1 MSDNQPNE
9 PNPFTSRRF
18 ILAAVI
24 VGIVLL
30 CAVVLVV
37 SSVIGSQAKP
47 TAGPTG
53 HPTSSPSS
61 SSTSE
66 ADRSI
71 CGLPGFQKSGT
82 LTQAPNSKWE
92 LVGTVAAPTDPKGSG
107 PGNVESSGFR
117 SCYAHT
123 PTGAVYAAANIIAM
137 GSDSTLRHEVSD
149 KLVVPG
155 PGRDAAL
162 AAGSSSTSDTT
173 VRYQIAG
180 FRLLSYDGAQA
191 KVDIAVNSATGQ
203 LVSFVE
209 NLKWSDGDWK
219 VALDNSGNMP
229 IPPSPLQSL
238 GGYIPWSGA

>member
-1 MSDNQPNE
+1 MSDSQPNE

-24 VGIVLL
+24 VGVVLL

-37 SSVIGSQAKP
+37 SSVINGQAKP
-47 TAGPTG
+47 TAGPTAG
-53 HPTSSPSS
+53 PTSSPST
-61 SSTSE
+61 STVNE
-66 ADRSI
+66 ADRST

-107 PGNVESSGFR
+107 PGKVESSGFR
-117 SCYAHT
+117 SCFAHT

-137 GSDSTLRHEVSD
+137 GSDSSLRHEVSD

-162 AAGSSSTSDTT
+162 AAAGSSSETT
-173 VRYQIAG
+173 VRYHVAG
-180 FRLLSYDGAQA
+180 FRLLSYDGSQA
-191 KVDIAVNSATGQ
+191 KVDIAVNAATGQ

-209 NLKWSDGDWK
+209 DLQWSDGDWK
-219 VALDNSGNMP
+219 VTLDKTGNMP

>member
-1 MSDNQPNE
+1 MSDNQPND

-30 CAVVLVV
+30 CAVVLVI
-37 SSVIGSQAKP
+37 SSVLGSQAKP

-53 HPTSSPSS
+53 HPTNPPSS
-61 SSTSE
+61 SSVNE
-66 ADRSI
+66 ADRST
-71 CGLPGFQKSGT
+71 CGLPGLEKSGA

-92 LVGTVAAPTDPKGSG
+92 LVGTVAAPTDPKGAG

-117 SCYAHT
+117 SCFAHT
-123 PTGAVYAAANIIAM
+123 ATGAVFAAANIIAM
-137 GSDSTLRHEVSD
+137 GSDSSLRHEVSD

-162 AAGSSSTSDTT
+162 ASAGSTSDTT

-180 FRLLSYDGAQA
+180 FRLLSYDGSRA
-191 KVDIAVNSATGQ
+191 KVDIAVNAATGQ

-209 NLKWSDGDWK
+209 SLEWNDGDWK
-219 VALDNSGNMP
+219 VTLDKTGNMP

>member
-9 PNPFTSRRF
+9 SNPFTSRRF

-24 VGIVLL
+24 VGVVLL
-30 CAVVLVV
+30 CAVILVV
-37 SSVIGSQAKP
+37 SSVLGGQAKP
-47 TAGPTG
+47 TADPSAQ
-53 HPTSSPSS
+53 PTSSPSAS
-61 SSTSE
+61 SVNQK
-66 ADRSI
+66 DRSV
-71 CGLPGFQKSGT
+71 CGLPGFEESGT
-82 LTQAPNSKWE
+82 LTQAPKSKWE
-92 LVGTVAAPTDPKGSG
+92 LVGTVAAPTDPKGAG
-107 PGNVESSGFR
+107 PGNAESSGFR

-123 PTGAVYAAANIIAM
+123 PTGALYSAANILAM
-137 GSDSTLRHEVSD
+137 GSDSSLRHEVSD

-162 AAGSSSTSDTT
+162 ASEGSSSETT

-180 FRLLSYDGAQA
+180 FRLLSYDGSQA
-191 KVDIAVNSATGQ
+191 KVDIAVNASTGQ

-209 NLKWSDGDWK
+209 SLQWSDGDWK
-219 VALDNSGNMP
+219 VTLDKNGNMP